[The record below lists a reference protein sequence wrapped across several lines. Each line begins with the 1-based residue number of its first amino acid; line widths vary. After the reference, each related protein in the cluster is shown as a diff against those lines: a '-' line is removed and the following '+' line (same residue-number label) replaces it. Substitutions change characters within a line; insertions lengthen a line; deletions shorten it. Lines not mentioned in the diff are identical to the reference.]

1 MRATDIDIRPAGQA
15 DLEAINRVIEAAVMT
30 WHLPDRVKRLSLPA
44 YRYDSVDLGHLD
56 VVLAEDRRRTIIGIA
71 AWEQADAKEL
81 PAGNRA
87 LSLHGIYIDPSHHRQ
102 GIGSKLFRVVE
113 EAVRKHG
120 FNGLLV
126 KAQQGSNGFFISQ
139 GMQRLQADDP
149 LHQYANRF
157 WKSGASI
164 MTSPD

>member
-1 MRATDIDIRPAGQA
+1 MRATEIDIRPAGQA
-15 DLEAINRVIEAAVMT
+15 DLEAINQVIEAAVMT

-44 YRYDSVDLGHLD
+44 YHYDSVDLVHLD
-56 VVLAEDRRRTIIGIA
+56 IVLAEDSRQNIIGIA
-71 AWEQADAKEL
+71 AWEQADTRESRAGSKE
-81 PAGNRA
+81 
-87 LSLHGIYIDPSHHRQ
+87 LSLHGIYVDPLHHRQ
-102 GIGSKLFRVVE
+102 EIGSKLFRVVE

-120 FNGLLV
+120 FNGLLL

-157 WKSGASI
+157 WKSAAII
-164 MTSPD
+164 MISPD